1 MGIWYMRKILLGDDI
16 YNHHTS
22 ILAICCFFLPKLR
35 WTNAVRGWDRNWSW
49 KRFLKFLLHVM
60 TCFLEVGA
68 NPCERPWLFWCSRCL
83 VDESS
88 VFTSGTMKSHSPT
101 LLQVWNVRIWREIMC
116 IKAGWHFLFPLIP
129 EVLLFS
135 WDDLL
140 QAQPTLCCLLLVC
153 CSKALDLLW
162 WSYCRREGRLG
173 LCSQFSLGWRVS
185 CLRSAMLQGEQGTH
199 VKLKTDAADFQR

>member
-22 ILAICCFFLPKLR
+22 ILPFCCFFLPKLR

-116 IKAGWHFLFPLIP
+116 IKGRLTLFVSSDSWGLIVFMGWFATSTANIMLPSSG
-129 EVLLFS
+129 VLLES
-135 WDDLL
+135 
-140 QAQPTLCCLLLVC
+140 AGP
-153 CSKALDLLW
+153 
-162 WSYCRREGRLG
+162 
-173 LCSQFSLGWRVS
+173 SLMIV
-185 CLRSAMLQGEQGTH
+185 L
-199 VKLKTDAADFQR
+199 